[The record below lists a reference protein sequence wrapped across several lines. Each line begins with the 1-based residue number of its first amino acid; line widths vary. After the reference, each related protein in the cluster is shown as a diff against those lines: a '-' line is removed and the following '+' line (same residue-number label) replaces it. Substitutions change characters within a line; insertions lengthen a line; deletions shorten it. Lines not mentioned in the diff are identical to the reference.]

1 MIESRSFKY
10 CILRSNTRLKELI
23 RLQIKRRQTSLMEVC
38 RKNNLNYDELR
49 SYMATPFFDS
59 IGRTYASQKDVFAL
73 ATVLG
78 IRVDLSFEIVK

>member
-1 MIESRSFKY
+1 
-10 CILRSNTRLKELI
+10 
-23 RLQIKRRQTSLMEVC
+23 MEVC

-73 ATVLG
+73 AMTLG
-78 IRVDLSFEIVK
+78 IKVELSFEIVK